1 MTEVAVLL
9 LTVIVVVDSRVV
21 RIRRRPRPMVAVV
34 VQEDISIRE
43 RGPEARLR
51 TQERT

>member
-9 LTVIVVVDSRVV
+9 LTVIVVVVDSRVA
-21 RIRRRPRPMVAVV
+21 RIHRRHRLTVEEE
-34 VQEDISIRE
+34 EDISTRE